1 MAIKVKVGGSKSIR
15 AVPKQDTNRSL
26 VAQGQSKAVITPDS
40 VTLGPDTVGNYVKG
54 VTAGDGIVVTPN
66 THIES
71 ANVFIRHANTSTAVS
86 TVNDPLDFVRNVN
99 IDSFGH
105 VTGFENMTF
114 SFLAFDANNGIIYP
128 KDFTIGDQN
137 LTFGDTTNVLTGLS
151 TLEVGELTFTQGRI
165 SGTDDIV
172 ISPTFGGVVDVN
184 LHRIVNLDTPI
195 DEGDAVSRAYLD
207 DQLDNLTISLQIFN
221 DPILP
226 TDAANKRYVDN
237 ITEAQNEMRRAYA
250 ATTADIGGT
259 FVTGNSTYRDTIDL
273 GTGSTL
279 SIDGVTDWSLGD
291 GVLVKNQTDGS
302 QNGRYEFI
310 RIGDNINNWVLQ
322 RSLYADD
329 ADEIPGVP
337 IFVTD
342 GTTNGQTGWVGY
354 VDDPANFDPSTDD
367 VYFRQ
372 FQGPGI
378 DGRGITLNVDELQLD
393 LSQTFDSITPNTG
406 VLEIGGT
413 GGLRIPQGT
422 TAQRPTPA
430 QGQIR
435 YNTTDSQF
443 EGYDGS
449 VWSGLGGTIDVDQD
463 TKIIA
468 ESSPGADNDQL
479 QFFTAGNL
487 RLTVDSDGTVDVE
500 KRLVIPVGGTAD
512 RLSPAIQGSIRF
524 NSDDS
529 AFEGYDGSN
538 WGTLGGVKDADQ
550 DTYVTAETTSGLDND
565 QLDFYTGGVHRLR
578 IDSDGD
584 FKYGAGL
591 NQFTIDFDTGQT
603 YISGLVTIAGNITL
617 GDANTDSITVI
628 SDFDSHLI
636 PDAHNTYDLGSTT
649 KDWRTL
655 HVENITSVD
664 GTIDF
669 DTTGAIIVPDGTTA
683 QRPSPVIGMIRFN
696 TEDGRFEAYDG
707 NVWGGLAGSVID
719 VDRDT
724 YIVAETT
731 SGADD
736 DKLQFYTGGTEAFIV
751 TNNQV
756 ITTSTNN
763 LQLGSATGIIDSGNT
778 IITNV
783 RSPVNPKDVVT
794 KQYLENEFDS
804 TLDLRTGGSFE
815 FSSPLNLLGSPT
827 IKLERGLSL
836 QNYSAANN
844 EVELGLDSPGSV
856 TPGVYGNDGFT
867 PRIRIDETG
876 RIDFAT
882 EIAVELQA
890 NAIPDFTETSRDII
904 GLMFT
909 DGVQNEGVRITNDD
923 ANDVFVVTIDDFNLE
938 LAGDVTGT
946 VSITALAN
954 TTINTTIST
963 NYLSDIEAGN
973 GVSILGSPSAN
984 AVLTVVHADTSSAP
998 SVTQGSGNVIQ
1009 NIGLD
1014 QFGHVTSTGSV
1025 NLDNRFVNLS
1035 GSSTI
1040 TGDLTFNRFID
1051 INDTQFIVDP
1061 HQNTKLSTLTL
1072 GTTSG
1077 YSQVEMIDS
1086 TSTSTYMY
1094 AVNRQIGFLKTNFN
1108 FAAYANVLT
1117 GDWYVDRNVEAS
1129 KFIDHDDSNYFL
1141 NPSGLDSKVKKLT
1154 LDDSLVVDD
1163 LTLNGTTISA
1173 TGSDLVLDA
1182 VGGANV
1188 DVNNSKIINVSAPTS
1203 SLDAANKQY
1212 VDAAI
1217 QGLRIIPAALVA
1229 TTADLGGTYDNPSG
1243 TISLGT
1249 GNSKTIDGVSLGAG
1263 DIILVKDQTNPEEN
1277 GSYTVTTAGDIFNA
1291 WIITRGEYF
1300 NEDSEIPGS
1309 FQFVTDGTV
1318 NNGTG
1323 WVVHVDDAETFALG
1337 TDDVDWYQFSGAGTY
1352 SAGAGLDLNGTVFS
1366 IANTGVTPSTYGSS
1380 TQIPVLTVAADG
1392 RITLANTASVA
1403 GVDNFTYD
1411 SANNQL
1417 ALTTGDGSVF
1427 NIYLNEFSDITVND
1441 LTANN
1446 IIVSGLVDGR
1456 DIAADG
1462 LILDGLSAATTTVQ
1476 LNGDVT
1482 GQATSNANG
1491 VISITADIA
1500 NTGVAVGTYGSA
1512 SQIPVVTVGLD
1523 GRITSIANTAVAGVD
1538 DFFFTDAN
1546 NTLTIETGDGSR
1558 FNAKIAKLDRIE
1570 EDLTI
1575 QLNGDV
1581 TGTVT
1586 SNTGVMSVTTDIA
1599 NSGVVADTYGSANTI
1614 PVVTVGLDGRVTSA
1628 TTVSV
1633 DIPAGVESL
1642 NWNTANNTLGLRT
1655 SDDIFYA
1662 EISEFG
1668 APINIGSNSSII
1680 FEGANTNNFETT
1692 ISVDDPTA
1700 DRNITFPDND
1710 GRVLVYN
1717 PTTGAAELP
1726 GTSPSFLITDTD
1738 GYGNGVTQ
1746 TLEFKKYLQHGWQ
1759 IDAVSNSGTGNLQLR
1774 ADSGAY
1780 AISIYP
1786 TFMYFGVASIFT
1798 STALFKDD
1806 IYFEGSTDDGFET
1819 TLTVTDPTAD
1829 RTITLPDTTGTVLT
1843 TGNGADLL
1851 STILT
1856 IDGNGSGIDADSVDG
1871 YSAQGLLDASANT
1884 AASLIGD
1891 GSVTILSN
1899 TGITVGGDPTFN
1911 LNSANTFTIDIS
1923 HSDTSSVSDVNLSLP
1938 QVITGMTFD
1947 TFGHVQSV
1955 ANTNL
1960 DDRYY
1965 TESELDAGQLNNLYY
1980 TETELDGGQLDSRYY
1995 TESELDA
2002 GQLDNRYYTETELDA
2017 GQLDNRYYTETE
2029 LDGGQLDNRYYT
2041 ETEADAK
2048 FVDVTGDTMS
2058 GDLVV
2063 NANIDQSQSR
2073 FFSTEVTAS
2082 STFPT
2087 VIMQFAHATFGSAE
2101 IVITAKDGSN
2111 RHVTKL
2117 LVTHN
2122 GSDAIATEFATIYTS
2137 SELASYDVGI
2147 SGANLNILGSSVSGA
2162 TNYKIVATLS
2172 KA

>member
-114 SFLAFDANNGIIYP
+114 SFLAFNANNGIIYP

-237 ITEAQNEMRRAYA
+237 ITEAQNEMRKAYA
-250 ATTADIGGT
+250 ATTADLGGT
-259 FVTGNSTYRDTIDL
+259 FATGNSTYRDTIDL
-273 GTGSTL
+273 GTGATL
-279 SIDGVTDWSLGD
+279 TIDGVSDWSLGD

-302 QNGRYEFI
+302 QNGRYQFI
-310 RIGDNINNWVLQ
+310 RIGDNINNWILQ

-342 GTTNGQTGWVGY
+342 GTVNGQTGWVGY

-591 NQFTIDFDTGQT
+591 NQFTIDYDTGQT
-603 YISGLVTIAGNITL
+603 YINGLVTIAGNITL

-724 YIVAETT
+724 YIVAEET

-815 FSSPLNLLGSPT
+815 FSSPLNLLASPT

-844 EVELGLDSPGSV
+844 EVELGLDTPGSV
-856 TPGVYGNDGFT
+856 TPGIYGNDGFT
-867 PRIRIDETG
+867 PRIRIDSTG

-923 ANDVFVVTIDDFNLE
+923 ANDVFVVTVDDFNLE

-984 AVLTVVHADTSSAP
+984 AVLTVVHGDTSSAP

-1014 QFGHVTSTGSV
+1014 QFGHVTSTGSI

-1035 GSSTI
+1035 GSSII

-1182 VGGANV
+1182 VGGSNV

-1203 SLDAANKQY
+1203 NLDAANKQY

-1300 NEDSEIPGS
+1300 NEASEIPGS

-1427 NIYLNEFSDITVND
+1427 NIYLNEFKDLTVED
-1441 LTANN
+1441 LTANSIN
-1446 IIVSGLVDGR
+1446 ITNLGFDTLDVEGDISANNAHFAGNINVTGTVDGR

-1482 GQATSNANG
+1482 GQATSANG

-1500 NTGVAVGTYGSA
+1500 NTGVTTGTYGSA

-1662 EISEFG
+1662 EISQFDGTVDFNDDVSIE
-1668 APINIGSNSSII
+1668 NIL
-1680 FEGANTNNFETT
+1680 T
-1692 ISVDDPTA
+1692 
-1700 DRNITFPDND
+1700 
-1710 GRVLVYN
+1710 L
-1717 PTTGAAELP
+1717 
-1726 GTSPSFLITDTD
+1726 TDTPTGV
-1738 GYGNGVTQ
+1738 GYSGDLKLIALSQ
-1746 TLEFKKYLQHGWQ
+1746 TSIVPAYGSSTSYITSKTYSTGLADLVITAGDRTVQFNSDILLQQ
-1759 IDAVSNSGTGNLQLR
+1759 NQ
-1774 ADSGAY
+1774 
-1780 AISIYP
+1780 
-1786 TFMYFGVASIFT
+1786 
-1798 STALFKDD
+1798 D
-1806 IYFEGSTDDGFET
+1806 IVFEGSTTDANT
-1819 TLTVTDPTAD
+1819 TTFTVIDPTAP
-1829 RTITLPDTTGTVLT
+1829 RTITLPDTSGTVLT

-1851 STILT
+1851 TTILT

-1884 AASLIGD
+1884 AANLIGD

-1965 TESELDAGQLNNLYY
+1965 TETELDAGQLNSLYY

-2029 LDGGQLDNRYYT
+2029 LDAGQLDNRYYTETELDGGQLDSRYYT

-2082 STFPT
+2082 STLPT

>member
-1 MAIKVKVGGSKSIR
+1 M
-15 AVPKQDTNRSL
+15 
-26 VAQGQSKAVITPDS
+26 
-40 VTLGPDTVGNYVKG
+40 
-54 VTAGDGIVVTPN
+54 
-66 THIES
+66 
-71 ANVFIRHANTSTAVS
+71 
-86 TVNDPLDFVRNVN
+86 
-99 IDSFGH
+99 
-105 VTGFENMTF
+105 
-114 SFLAFDANNGIIYP
+114 
-128 KDFTIGDQN
+128 
-137 LTFGDTTNVLTGLS
+137 
-151 TLEVGELTFTQGRI
+151 
-165 SGTDDIV
+165 
-172 ISPTFGGVVDVN
+172 
-184 LHRIVNLDTPI
+184 
-195 DEGDAVSRAYLD
+195 
-207 DQLDNLTISLQIFN
+207 
-221 DPILP
+221 
-226 TDAANKRYVDN
+226 
-237 ITEAQNEMRRAYA
+237 
-250 ATTADIGGT
+250 
-259 FVTGNSTYRDTIDL
+259 
-273 GTGSTL
+273 
-279 SIDGVTDWSLGD
+279 
-291 GVLVKNQTDGS
+291 
-302 QNGRYEFI
+302 
-310 RIGDNINNWVLQ
+310 
-322 RSLYADD
+322 
-329 ADEIPGVP
+329 
-337 IFVTD
+337 
-342 GTTNGQTGWVGY
+342 
-354 VDDPANFDPSTDD
+354 
-367 VYFRQ
+367 
-372 FQGPGI
+372 
-378 DGRGITLNVDELQLD
+378 
-393 LSQTFDSITPNTG
+393 
-406 VLEIGGT
+406 
-413 GGLRIPQGT
+413 
-422 TAQRPTPA
+422 
-430 QGQIR
+430 
-435 YNTTDSQF
+435 
-443 EGYDGS
+443 
-449 VWSGLGGTIDVDQD
+449 
-463 TKIIA
+463 
-468 ESSPGADNDQL
+468 
-479 QFFTAGNL
+479 
-487 RLTVDSDGTVDVE
+487 
-500 KRLVIPVGGTAD
+500 
-512 RLSPAIQGSIRF
+512 
-524 NSDDS
+524 
-529 AFEGYDGSN
+529 
-538 WGTLGGVKDADQ
+538 
-550 DTYVTAETTSGLDND
+550 
-565 QLDFYTGGVHRLR
+565 
-578 IDSDGD
+578 
-584 FKYGAGL
+584 
-591 NQFTIDFDTGQT
+591 
-603 YISGLVTIAGNITL
+603 
-617 GDANTDSITVI
+617 
-628 SDFDSHLI
+628 
-636 PDAHNTYDLGSTT
+636 
-649 KDWRTL
+649 
-655 HVENITSVD
+655 
-664 GTIDF
+664 
-669 DTTGAIIVPDGTTA
+669 
-683 QRPSPVIGMIRFN
+683 
-696 TEDGRFEAYDG
+696 
-707 NVWGGLAGSVID
+707 
-719 VDRDT
+719 
-724 YIVAETT
+724 
-731 SGADD
+731 
-736 DKLQFYTGGTEAFIV
+736 
-751 TNNQV
+751 
-756 ITTSTNN
+756 
-763 LQLGSATGIIDSGNT
+763 
-778 IITNV
+778 
-783 RSPVNPKDVVT
+783 
-794 KQYLENEFDS
+794 
-804 TLDLRTGGSFE
+804 
-815 FSSPLNLLGSPT
+815 
-827 IKLERGLSL
+827 
-836 QNYSAANN
+836 
-844 EVELGLDSPGSV
+844 
-856 TPGVYGNDGFT
+856 
-867 PRIRIDETG
+867 
-876 RIDFAT
+876 
-882 EIAVELQA
+882 
-890 NAIPDFTETSRDII
+890 
-904 GLMFT
+904 
-909 DGVQNEGVRITNDD
+909 
-923 ANDVFVVTIDDFNLE
+923 
-938 LAGDVTGT
+938 
-946 VSITALAN
+946 
-954 TTINTTIST
+954 
-963 NYLSDIEAGN
+963 
-973 GVSILGSPSAN
+973 
-984 AVLTVVHADTSSAP
+984 
-998 SVTQGSGNVIQ
+998 
-1009 NIGLD
+1009 
-1014 QFGHVTSTGSV
+1014 
-1025 NLDNRFVNLS
+1025 
-1035 GSSTI
+1035 
-1040 TGDLTFNRFID
+1040 TFNRFID

-1086 TSTSTYMY
+1086 TSTSTFMY

-1173 TGSDLVLDA
+1173 SGGNLVLDA
-1182 VGGANV
+1182 VGGSSV
-1188 DVNNSKIINVSAPTS
+1188 DVNSSKIINVLAPTS
-1203 SLDAANKQY
+1203 NLDAANKQY

-1249 GNSKTIDGVSLGAG
+1249 GNSKTIDGVSLSAG

-1380 TQIPVLTVAADG
+1380 TEIPVLTVAADG

-1427 NIYLNEFSDITVND
+1427 NIYLNEFKDLTVED
-1441 LTANN
+1441 LTANSIN
-1446 IIVSGLVDGR
+1446 ITNLGFDTLDVEGDISANNAHFAGNINVTGTVDGR

-1462 LILDGLSAATTTVQ
+1462 LILDGLVGAATTVQ

-1500 NTGVAVGTYGSA
+1500 NTGVSVGTYGSA

-1662 EISEFG
+1662 EISEFSEIAING
-1668 APINIGSNSSII
+1668 TTSETPLRLGNVDGSYSANLDITIDAGLNAYAKYTLDTSSTSGYHYFYAPNVAYPLFAIGSTSSGTNPYVQVNTDLTLGTGDGLRFQGSTQDSI
-1680 FEGANTNNFETT
+1680 FTNL
-1692 ISVDDPTA
+1692 VVADPTA
-1700 DRNITFPDND
+1700 ER
-1710 GRVLVYN
+1710 
-1717 PTTGAAELP
+1717 
-1726 GTSPSFLITDTD
+1726 
-1738 GYGNGVTQ
+1738 
-1746 TLEFKKYLQHGWQ
+1746 
-1759 IDAVSNSGTGNLQLR
+1759 
-1774 ADSGAY
+1774 
-1780 AISIYP
+1780 
-1786 TFMYFGVASIFT
+1786 
-1798 STALFKDD
+1798 
-1806 IYFEGSTDDGFET
+1806 
-1819 TLTVTDPTAD
+1819 TLTLPNVDG
-1829 RTITLPDTTGTVLT
+1829 TILT

-1938 QVITGMTFD
+1938 QVVTGMTFD

-1965 TESELDAGQLNNLYY
+1965 TETELDAGQLNSLYY

>member
-114 SFLAFDANNGIIYP
+114 SFLAFNANNGIIYP

-165 SGTDDIV
+165 TGTDDIV

-184 LHRIVNLDTPI
+184 LHRIVNLDTPV

-221 DPILP
+221 DPVLP

-237 ITEAQNEMRRAYA
+237 ITEAQNEMRKAYA
-250 ATTADIGGT
+250 ATTADLGGT
-259 FVTGNSTYRDTIDL
+259 FATGNSTYRDTIDL
-273 GTGSTL
+273 GTGATL
-279 SIDGVTDWSLGD
+279 TIDGVSDWSLGD

-302 QNGRYEFI
+302 QNGRYQFI
-310 RIGDNINNWVLQ
+310 RIGDNINNWILQ

-342 GTTNGQTGWVGY
+342 GTVNGQTGWVGY

-422 TAQRPTPA
+422 TAQRPTPT

-591 NQFTIDFDTGQT
+591 NQFTIDYDTGQT
-603 YISGLVTIAGNITL
+603 YINGLVTIAGNITL

-724 YIVAETT
+724 YIVAEET

-815 FSSPLNLLGSPT
+815 FSSPLNLLASPT

-844 EVELGLDSPGSV
+844 EVELGLDTPGSV
-856 TPGVYGNDGFT
+856 TPGIYGNDGFT
-867 PRIRIDETG
+867 PRIRIDSTG

-909 DGVQNEGVRITNDD
+909 DGVQNEGVRISNDD
-923 ANDVFVVTIDDFNLE
+923 ANDVFVVTVDDFNLE

-1035 GSSTI
+1035 GSSII

-1182 VGGANV
+1182 VGGSNV

-1203 SLDAANKQY
+1203 NLDAANKQY

-1300 NEDSEIPGS
+1300 NEASEIPGS

-1427 NIYLNEFSDITVND
+1427 NIYLNEFKDLTVED
-1441 LTANN
+1441 LTANSIN
-1446 IIVSGLVDGR
+1446 ITNLGFDTLDVEGDISANNAHFAGNINVTGTVDGR

-1482 GQATSNANG
+1482 GQATSANG

-1500 NTGVAVGTYGSA
+1500 NTGVTTGTYGSA

-1662 EISEFG
+1662 EISQFDGTVDFNDDVSIE
-1668 APINIGSNSSII
+1668 NIL
-1680 FEGANTNNFETT
+1680 T
-1692 ISVDDPTA
+1692 
-1700 DRNITFPDND
+1700 
-1710 GRVLVYN
+1710 L
-1717 PTTGAAELP
+1717 
-1726 GTSPSFLITDTD
+1726 TDTPTGV
-1738 GYGNGVTQ
+1738 GYSGDLKLIALSQ
-1746 TLEFKKYLQHGWQ
+1746 TSIVPAYGSSTSYITSKTYSTGLADLVITAGDRTVQFNSDILLQQ
-1759 IDAVSNSGTGNLQLR
+1759 NQ
-1774 ADSGAY
+1774 
-1780 AISIYP
+1780 
-1786 TFMYFGVASIFT
+1786 
-1798 STALFKDD
+1798 D
-1806 IYFEGSTDDGFET
+1806 IVFEGSTTDANT
-1819 TLTVTDPTAD
+1819 TTFTVIDPTAP
-1829 RTITLPDTTGTVLT
+1829 RTITLPDTSGTVLT

-1851 STILT
+1851 TTILT

-1884 AASLIGD
+1884 AANLIGD

-1965 TESELDAGQLNNLYY
+1965 TETELDAGQLNSLYY

-2029 LDGGQLDNRYYT
+2029 LDGGQLDSRYYT

-2082 STFPT
+2082 STLPT